1 MIFDLFRA
9 LEEESIELPIL
20 SLLFDLL
27 SCNRELYYVY
37 KRVVLLLMLDVLL
50 NMLKFI
56 MDYICV
62 FS

>member
-9 LEEESIELPIL
+9 LEEESIVLPIL

-56 MDYICV
+56 MVYICV

>member
-9 LEEESIELPIL
+9 LEEESIVLPIL

>member
-56 MDYICV
+56 MVYICV